1 MLRVISLICGCRLLC
16 GAWAQ
21 KKIEMES
28 ETFYGCERKKRG
40 RAKGE
45 GANLRQSG
53 LKSVANALAAH
64 RSPHATCNLRFA
76 FMLLLL
82 LLLSAYVCASV
93 LAAACGP
100 QMVLTA
106 LQRSRKY
113 EIRLADIRTTANI

>member
-40 RAKGE
+40 REKGE
-45 GANLRQSG
+45 GAKLRQSG

-76 FMLLLL
+76 FML

>member
-21 KKIEMES
+21 KKFEMES

-40 RAKGE
+40 REREKGAK
-45 GANLRQSG
+45 LRQSG

-76 FMLLLL
+76 FMLLL

>member
-40 RAKGE
+40 RAKGK

-82 LLLSAYVCASV
+82 LLSAYVCKRV
-93 LAAACGP
+93 GCG
-100 QMVLTA
+100 LRATNG
-106 LQRSRKY
+106 
-113 EIRLADIRTTANI
+113 ADSIAT

>member
-1 MLRVISLICGCRLLC
+1 MPG
-16 GAWAQ
+16 Q

-28 ETFYGCERKKRG
+28 ETYYECEREKRVERG
-40 RAKGE
+40 SRTERCECAAERAEISCKC
-45 GANLRQSG
+45 
-53 LKSVANALAAH
+53 AH

-76 FMLLLL
+76 FMLPLLRM
-82 LLLSAYVCASV
+82 CASV

-100 QMVLTA
+100 QMLLTA

>member
-40 RAKGE
+40 RAQE
-45 GANLRQSG
+45 GAKLRQSG

-64 RSPHATCNLRFA
+64 RSPHVTCNLRFA
-76 FMLLLL
+76 FILLL